1 MSETAETKVLTIRKY
16 VEKRIG
22 IIKDEI
28 SKFDENNS
36 NQIKEWTS
44 KYQLELFETIQ
55 NKFFFKNEDD
65 YYNSYEERISDI
77 TDYLEQR
84 ISMFTKYRTARKFAI
99 ENEDDVEANEMSEES
114 KFVLSKFIRCD
125 YVESSETET
134 EISDIE
140 INSSSVIVKPVLKS
154 PELILKESFDSLPI
168 KEKIEILYNNAK
180 EKGIQQDKEEDGLI
194 YTYITTTFNPAETD
208 LDETNLFLNL
218 SLIDNILTY
227 TNLEWDFE
235 TNLQVSQENIYITGD
250 DSKKSTST
258 FSIANNTATV
268 TSTQDISNKF
278 QDIIDSNTDIST
290 KYAMVSERRLLTMLN
305 THCLKQL
312 AEHGDSKTV
321 NVEEYKMDKLIADTA
336 IEMDSVSF
344 YVQKMLNITDE
355 NASIYITKDLKDKL
369 DISYNPHTNNNNE
382 IVEYLGQWNNRRI
395 YQMNVQNIPK
405 WEKAEQVALIMNNGN
420 KFYINPE
427 KPLVYI
433 NVIEN
438 PMITKQVIYM
448 FYSMKMEF
456 HQSKASLF
464 SVEHDYFDTF

>member
-16 VEKRIG
+16 VDKRIG

-28 SKFDENNS
+28 SKFDDNT
-36 NQIKEWTS
+36 NQITQWSS

-65 YYNSYEERISDI
+65 YYSSCEERISDI
-77 TDYLEQR
+77 SDYLEQR
-84 ISMFTKYRTARKFAI
+84 ISMFTKYRTTRKFAI
-99 ENEDDVEANEMSEES
+99 ENEDDVEAHEMSMES
-114 KFVLSKFIRCD
+114 EFVLSKFIRCD
-125 YVESSETET
+125 YVAPSETET
-134 EISDIE
+134 ETENIE
-140 INSSSVIVKPVLKS
+140 INTASVVAKPVLKS
-154 PELILKESFDSLPI
+154 PALILKESFDSLPM

-235 TNLQVSQENIYITGD
+235 TNLQVSQENIYTND
-250 DSKKSTST
+250 KKYESVLDSASD
-258 FSIANNTATV
+258 TA
-268 TSTQDISNKF
+268 
-278 QDIIDSNTDIST
+278 T
-290 KYAMVSERRLLTMLN
+290 KYASISEKKLLTMLN

-312 AEHGDSKTV
+312 AENGDSKTV
-321 NVEEYKMDKLIADTA
+321 NVEEYKMDKLLSETA
-336 IEMDSVSF
+336 IEMDSVAF
-344 YVQKMLNITDE
+344 YVQKMLNITDD

-369 DISYNPHTNNNNE
+369 DIAYNPHTNNNNE
-382 IVEYLGQWNNRRI
+382 IVEYLGTWEGRRI

-438 PMITKQVIYM
+438 PMITKPVIYM

-456 HQSKASLF
+456 HQSKSSMF
-464 SVEHDYFDTF
+464 RVVPDYFETF